1 MLERLMISS
10 DAFETDACQECGLM
24 GYNGS
29 VSLSFSL
36 VPPNPC
42 LGRH

>member
-24 GYNGS
+24 GYNGFVTCS
-29 VSLSFSL
+29 PSL
-36 VPPNPC
+36 
-42 LGRH
+42 